1 MFIYSKKN
9 GAARLDDD
17 ESFTV
22 LCSPRKNEAYVLK
35 EERLPQKFTP
45 FSLWKNEATDWAS
58 A

>member
-22 LCSPRKNEAYVLK
+22 LCSPRKNEAYVLRRK
-35 EERLPQKFTP
+35 A
-45 FSLWKNEATDWAS
+45 ATKVYSVFALEKRGHG
-58 A
+58 